1 MGVDDAADVAGNELI
16 NSRAE
21 SNQMR
26 IARLATVPYFMVS
39 QLAIQ
44 ISLLEKSG
52 ATITVITSN
61 GSTLDDLRPEQ
72 LFSRFIPVE
81 ISRQISL
88 VSDLKALWKLFL
100 IFRQEGFEIV
110 HSTTPKA
117 GLLSS
122 IAAMLAGVPVRL
134 HTFTGQQW
142 LHLRGPKRW
151 VSRWADWVIGGLN
164 TRCFADSESQR
175 NFLVGQRIIS
185 GRKLSVIGAGS
196 LAGVD
201 LDRFDPARFPIQEK
215 TALRQTLGIPN
226 EVPVL
231 LFVGRITTDKGV
243 RELIA
248 AFRELKTRGSPA
260 HLVLAGP
267 LDPEGRAEHGISPE
281 DIHNVADTHFVGYVK
296 CPEAYMAIADI
307 LCLPSYREGFGTV
320 VIEAA
325 AMGIPT
331 VGTNIYG
338 LSDAVVDGQTGILV
352 PPRNSKALAEALARI
367 MRTEDKRLDM
377 GKAARV
383 RVEQY
388 FDARVVTKNLLQE
401 YSRLLSQ

>member
-1 MGVDDAADVAGNELI
+1 
-16 NSRAE
+16 
-21 SNQMR
+21 MR

-61 GSTLDDLRPEQ
+61 GSTLDDLRPEKI
-72 LFSRFIPVE
+72 FSRFIPVE

-88 VSDLKALWKLFL
+88 ISDLRALWKLFL
-100 IFRQEGFEIV
+100 IFRQEGFDIV

-122 IAAMLAGVPVRL
+122 IAGRLARVPVRL

-151 VSRWADWVIGGLN
+151 LSRWGDWVIGNLN
-164 TRCFADSESQR
+164 TYCFADSKSQC
-175 NFLVGQRIIS
+175 NFLVDQRIIS
-185 GRKLSVIGAGS
+185 CRKLSVIGAGS

-201 LDRFDPARFPIQEK
+201 LDRFDPARFPTHER
-215 TALRQTLGIPN
+215 TALKQALGIPN

-231 LFVGRITTDKGV
+231 LFVGRITIDKGV

-248 AFRELKTRGSPA
+248 AFRELKMNGSPA

-267 LDPEGRAEHGISPE
+267 LDTEGRAADGISIE
-281 DIHNVADTHFVGYVK
+281 DINNVADTHVVGYVK

-352 PPRNSKALAEALARI
+352 PPRDSKALTEAIAKI
-367 MRTEDKRLDM
+367 IGTEGKRLDM
-377 GKAARV
+377 GKAARL

-388 FDARVVTKNLLQE
+388 FDVRVVTKSLLQE
-401 YSRLLSQ
+401 YSRLRSQ

>member
-1 MGVDDAADVAGNELI
+1 M
-16 NSRAE
+16 
-21 SNQMR
+21 
-26 IARLATVPYFMVS
+26 
-39 QLAIQ
+39 
-44 ISLLEKSG
+44 
-52 ATITVITSN
+52 
-61 GSTLDDLRPEQ
+61 
-72 LFSRFIPVE
+72 
-81 ISRQISL
+81 
-88 VSDLKALWKLFL
+88 W
-100 IFRQEGFEIV
+100 
-110 HSTTPKA
+110 
-117 GLLSS
+117 
-122 IAAMLAGVPVRL
+122 AGVPVRL

-151 VSRWADWVIGGLN
+151 VSRWADWTIGRLN

-185 GRKLSVIGAGS
+185 ARKLSVIGAGS

-215 TALRQTLGIPN
+215 AAIRQTLGIPN

-231 LFVGRITTDKGV
+231 LFVGRITADKGV

-248 AFRELKTRGSPA
+248 AFRELKTRGSSA

-267 LDPEGRAEHGISPE
+267 LDTEGSAEDGISLK
-281 DIHNVADTHFVGYVK
+281 DIHNVTDTHVVGYVK

-338 LSDAVVDGQTGILV
+338 LSDAVVDGRTGILV
-352 PPRNSKALAEALARI
+352 PPRDTKALTEAIAEI
-367 MRTEDKRLDM
+367 MTTEDKRLSM

-383 RVEQY
+383 RVEEY
-388 FDARVVTKNLLQE
+388 FDARIVTKNLLQE